1 MGVNEIAAQQASYR
15 TKEPAVSKNAN
26 SRPPQKTKAK
36 LDRRILKTRDRLGD
50 ALIALIQEKPFDSIR
65 IQEVLD
71 RAGISRSTFYTH
83 YRDKDDLFLSDAEDF
98 LEMFTSYLSRR
109 KEASDRVAPVAE
121 FFSHV
126 GESRSLVDALV
137 VSGRIHPFMELA
149 RGYFA
154 RGIERRLTELPR
166 GRRVPEQSRSATA
179 HAQAGALLSL
189 MTWWLQR
196 GNGSSAAE
204 MDELFHRSFWSG
216 ATAPATFAGKPGP
229 PARRLE
235 SNSAKPATKVAGR
248 AF

>member
-1 MGVNEIAAQQASYR
+1 MAVNEIAVRRASYR
-15 TKEPAVSKNAN
+15 TKGPVVSNNAN
-26 SRPPQKTKAK
+26 SRPSKKAK
-36 LDRRILKTRDRLGD
+36 PDRRILKTRDRLGD
-50 ALIALIQEKPFDSIR
+50 ALIALIQEKPFDAIK

-109 KEASDRVAPVAE
+109 KEVSDRVAPVAE

-126 GESRSLVDALV
+126 GESRPLVDALV
-137 VSGRIHPFMELA
+137 ASGRIHPFMELA

-166 GRRVPEQSRSATA
+166 GRRVPERSRSAMA

-196 GNGSSAAE
+196 GNGSTAAE

-216 ATAPATFAGKPGP
+216 ASAPATPTGKSGIPTP
-229 PARRLE
+229 RLE
-235 SNSAKPATKVAGR
+235 SNSPKPATKMAGW

>member
-1 MGVNEIAAQQASYR
+1 MKS
-15 TKEPAVSKNAN
+15 TD
-26 SRPPQKTKAK
+26 SRI
-36 LDRRILKTRDRLGD
+36 RKTRDRLGD
-50 ALIALIQEKPFDSIR
+50 ALVALMQEKRFDDIK

-98 LEMFTSYLSRR
+98 LEMFASFLSRR
-109 KEASDRVAPVAE
+109 KENSDRVAPVAE

-126 GESRSLVDALV
+126 GEAQPLVNSLIE
-137 VSGRIHPFMELA
+137 SGRMNAFMELA

-154 RGIERRLTELPR
+154 RGIERRITELPR
-166 GRRVPEQSRSATA
+166 GRRVPEQSRSAVA

-196 GNGSSAAE
+196 GNGSTPKE

-216 ATAPATFAGKPGP
+216 AAAGYPSK
-229 PARRLE
+229 RH
-235 SNSAKPATKVAGR
+235 
-248 AF
+248 